1 MNLHLSVLD
10 QSPIPEGSTAGET
23 LAETARLAKEA
34 ERLGFRRFWVS
45 EHHAA
50 GSLAGSSPEVLIS
63 HLAAVTSRIR
73 LGSGGV
79 MLPHYSA
86 YKVAENFRL
95 LEALYPGRI
104 DVGLGRAPGG
114 MPLATRALQ
123 EGRAADIDRYP
134 EQVADLSAYLR
145 DALPPGHRFAGL
157 KASPVI
163 PSAPPLWL
171 LGSSDESARIAAEQ
185 GTAFA
190 YAHFINGYG
199 GPEAVRRYRDH
210 FRPASEGDR
219 PQSLVSVFTVCAET
233 DEEAERL
240 ASSMDLSFLFHEKG
254 VQRPGIPSPE
264 TAANYPYTA
273 YDRMRIESNRSRMIV
288 GSAAAVKAKLI
299 EMSERYGTDE
309 LMIVTI
315 MHDFEARLRSYRLLA
330 EAFGLPQALS

>member
-104 DVGLGRAPGG
+104 DVGLGRAGG

-123 EGRAADIDRYP
+123 EGRADIDRYP
-134 EQVADLSAYLR
+134 SR
-145 DALPPGHRFAGL
+145 WRTSPPTCGTRWPGHRFAGL

-163 PSAPPLWL
+163 PSVPPLWL

-219 PQSLVSVFTVCAET
+219 PQSLVAVFTVCAET

-288 GSAAAVKAKLI
+288 GSVTTVKAKLI

-330 EAFGLPQALS
+330 EAFGLPQAPS

>member
-1 MNLHLSVLD
+1 MITLSVLD
-10 QSPIPEGSTAGET
+10 QSPIPEGSTAAET
-23 LAETARLAKEA
+23 LAQTARLAKET
-34 ERLGFRRFWVS
+34 ERLGYRRFWVS

-114 MPLATRALQ
+114 MPLATQALQ
-123 EGRAADIDRYP
+123 EGRASGVDRYP
-134 EQVADLSAYLR
+134 EQVADLTAYLR
-145 DALPPGHRFAGL
+145 DALPEGHRFAGL

-163 PSAPPLWL
+163 PASPPVWL
-171 LGSSDESARIAAEQ
+171 LGSSDESARLAAEQ

-199 GPEAVRRYRDH
+199 GPEAMRWYRNH
-210 FRPASEGDR
+210 FRPAAEGDR
-219 PQSLVSVFTVCAET
+219 PQSLVAVFTVCADT

-240 ASSMDLSFLFHEKG
+240 ASSMDLSFLFLEKG
-254 VQRPGIPSPE
+254 VQWPGIPSPE
-264 TAANYPYTA
+264 TAANYPYSA
-273 YDRMRIESNRSRMIV
+273 YDRSRIEGNRSRMII
-288 GSAAAVKAKLI
+288 GSAATVKAKLL
-299 EMSERYGTDE
+299 EFSERYGTGE

-315 MHDFEARLRSYRLLA
+315 MHDVEARLRSYRLLA
-330 EAFGLPQALS
+330 EAFGLLS